1 MIEDFL
7 KDYGIEI
14 GNTNA
19 EPTRDNSSRLS
30 DINTNYEHDAL
41 FSGVGSKIGEQLGRY
56 SYDLTHLQPE
66 KNKYGKYNVYV
77 NPVNSE
83 EELKKERAKNQ
94 SAGEQLWR
102 MGIQMAGSE
111 VVLGTLRGFSDLA
124 DFMINI
130 AKEEG
135 EDDYTNAV
143 SKQLEEWQNQMRE
156 RFEIYQEDPN
166 KTFALGDFGWWTGN
180 AVSAASTLMLLL
192 PSKLATVGLAK
203 GASWLGNLTKI
214 NAARSTAMGLYKA
227 GNAAKAMNL
236 IKNNPIK
243 PATLAKQIKS
253 GTSLATT
260 ATLSRTMEN
269 YIEARDVYNTVYE
282 DTKQRLSEMTI
293 GERQQFL
300 SNNPQFEGKSDEEIA
315 KYISSTSADRTFRND
330 YAMLLMDMMQLR
342 SLHKLYKGV
351 KSGINTTS
359 KRIAEENFRRT
370 INGVPTDELVKTGLL
385 NKAKYFINN
394 AVKNPMITTKEL
406 VFGLG
411 LGEGVEEGFQYAQIE
426 KGKEKGESYFNPAL
440 QERTLYDYLQDP
452 HMWEQ
457 AFWGVAGGLLFR
469 GGANYLYA
477 PTRDFI
483 KKKEAERLKA
493 QGKISDTDYHNR
505 LMTAEKQS
513 LAEIEG
519 RIQTIKKLK
528 TNLGIINDGYSPYE
542 YERNDKGEIIT
553 ENGSK
558 VRKKLTEAEK
568 VKAKEDIKNKFIT
581 DLVMNA
587 ADAGNYESLIES
599 LRDSNFDKYLRDMGI
614 NIDANDGLFKEQIIS
629 QMEDVFELYNKHLD
643 FAMGYIDS
651 DDISQNKLIA
661 RDMTRK
667 NLSIKSLDKQIAE
680 YNRLINDSP
689 NANTLTEDYVNVRY
703 YSGINSNIAE
713 LQKHEKNITK
723 LYNDKKIS
731 KAAYDEYMKDIRKA
745 KETIRKFANNH
756 LIGFNS
762 ENVNE
767 FENDL
772 TKYWGEIKDKSIIPP
787 TKDIVDNLDKRI
799 NYEFAKESVISELPK
814 SQEEY
819 DEFIKDKELKL
830 NEFVRNKFLANNDTI
845 INWLESQK
853 DIDQAWDDLM
863 AENVPDNIKKALDV
877 IKFGYMNKG
886 SYAQAMI
893 ELNMAVNSIKEDRE
907 NKAKE
912 KNKTVINGEE
922 LEDKDNEENEDS
934 EEEESTETLPSTGEA
949 TSSTTTSTSTAV
961 GPKPTTSTVDDAIK
975 KGGMTQVDESGNT
988 DSTVVPE
995 GAPATEVI
1003 PDELKTKDNIITAE
1017 IYSLNNSVFKIVY
1030 DISSNEGVDTILS
1043 IKDINSSEA
1052 KSLINRIFNQI
1063 KTLDVYKRLNPDNEI
1078 VEKSIINAL
1087 QQYLNIAN
1095 IKYKN
1100 TEKGA
1105 EIKDIINQL
1114 GAGIKINI
1122 SEESGERK
1130 ASIESLTEDESFNL
1144 IETLFDRFVIE
1155 APLNPRAKV
1164 DGKTPIN
1171 IESFINYLVKNN
1183 DIGYNELIN
1192 VLLNIKNYVSKY
1204 RKTSD
1209 KYEFNN
1215 YSKLLDSFEKNP
1227 IDFIDSI
1234 NTKQKQVVNALHIN
1248 STTLENSTD
1257 VANAINL
1264 VLTGKAKPYFA
1275 FNIGYTGK
1283 TLQDS
1288 ISIRVNV
1295 GDKSVEIGFLSNTY
1309 KDSRNNSIRLR
1320 KQNWGIKWVISNS
1333 GGTITTNFDK
1343 MFDKIIETCD
1353 PNNTQLRADFNNFLT
1368 ALYNYINNGKTPAS
1382 AITAIDELYQLNTKY
1397 NLGLDSN
1404 SFAGY
1409 DITKDYKANSS
1420 TPLTGGVY
1428 SGYQNARQKAVV
1440 EIIDN
1445 LVNILYHDN
1454 TTGID
1459 ELRISI
1465 NNFKQAVYENYLNT
1479 DKISDKLMDGSN
1491 VPVPFNIRQIQHQ
1504 KLNYTDDSR
1513 NINDPMYDWHVDL
1526 NDKSRQANIVVGYT
1540 LNGVISETG
1549 QKWDNITERYP
1560 GQMGLLV
1567 DENGGNPLV
1576 AMFTDRNGLDVKE
1589 SKELREGIKS
1599 EIMNLIR
1606 KYYNDEITF
1615 EDLNNKLTQFLRQAG
1630 SKTPQLFTG
1639 IDIIKNKNGINIINH
1654 NGKKT
1659 PDGNPIPIVTI
1670 YDDSF
1675 KDGKKHSRNIVYRD
1689 HATDNSYQSF
1699 AFADNT
1705 LEFIA
1710 DEIVKRLS
1718 HNMSFFH
1725 IKSNPTNNDYFK
1737 INADHTFTVK
1747 IGTYNKTFKNYAEY
1761 IITNNAFKTNQVY
1774 RKSAVHNKNKH
1785 EVGFM
1790 VIEDEKDLYI
1800 DYEEINKALEN
1811 KVDFNTDTVVS
1822 NTQIADE
1829 ILNTGSR
1836 TKSVNTLSILSK
1848 FKDSEAII
1856 NAITTLQ
1863 AENIHIIP
1871 EEFYVDKTN
1880 TNDYG
1885 YYKDKK
1891 VYLTKKLIKYKNGAI
1906 SRNEFIRVL
1915 MHEKFHNLLD
1925 EHNVFSKQL
1934 IVDELLE
1941 TYDDFVT
1948 AINSEDLT
1956 DPNLTKE
1963 QKDLIAEMKRVF
1975 IEENNPWNYINRRN
1989 ETINKKNRN
1998 NNLKTDY
2005 KSIDELSDN
2014 DKRIFAEE
2022 WLVEAMTQEALFNYL
2037 NSKEVSSRNIIGD
2050 KKNKT
2055 IWEKIVDA
2063 LLKIFG
2069 KNLQIL
2075 NKKSIL
2081 AKQIKILNNAINN
2094 RQKATTKK
2102 TTAKERKN
2110 NKVKKSKN
2118 KSEQLSID
2126 FDNSPVEETVVENTT
2141 PVVENTTE
2149 EIVEE
2154 NIDETDENLNIDYGY
2169 MAEDDNDLPTLTED
2183 DSDPYYSIIQG
2194 LGEIIEGETLE
2205 EVIINNYDVNTEVNI
2220 DGVTKMVNMSEFIN
2234 RFDKEIQPKIAK
2246 MIENGQIKFVCK

>member
-14 GNTNA
+14 GNTKS

-66 KNKYGKYNVYV
+66 KNKYGKYDVYV

-102 MGIQMAGSE
+102 MGVQMAGSE

-243 PATLAKQIKS
+243 PATLAKQIK
-253 GTSLATT
+253 GGASLVTT

-315 KYISSTSADRTFRND
+315 KYISSTSADRTFQND

-505 LMTAEKQS
+505 LMTVEKQS

-519 RIQTIKKLK
+519 RIQTIKAFK

-542 YERNDKGEIIT
+542 YERNDKGEIIV

-568 VKAKEDIKNKFIT
+568 IKAKEDIKNKFIT

-599 LRDSNFDKYLRDMGI
+599 LRDSDFDKYLRDMGI
-614 NIDANDGLFKEQIIS
+614 DIDTNEGLFKEQIIS

-689 NANTLTEDYVNVRY
+689 NANTLTEDYANVRY
-703 YSGINSNIAE
+703 YSGINANIAE
-713 LQKHEKNITK
+713 LQKHEQNITN
-723 LYNDKKIS
+723 LYNNKQIS

-772 TKYWGEIKDKSIIPP
+772 TKYWGEIKDKSIVPP
-787 TKDIVDNLDKRI
+787 TDDIVDNLDKRI
-799 NYEFAKESVISELPK
+799 NYEFARESVISEIPK

-819 DEFIKDKELKL
+819 DEFVRNKELEL

-845 INWLESQK
+845 INWLESQE
-853 DIDQAWDDLM
+853 DIDQAWDNLM

-893 ELNMAVNSIKEDRE
+893 ELNKAVNSIKEDRAE
-907 NKAKE
+907 KAKKE
-912 KNKTVINGEE
+912 SKTIINGEE
-922 LEDKDNEENEDS
+922 VEDKDDEESEDS
-934 EEEESTETLPSTGEA
+934 KEEESTATSPSTGKV
-949 TSSTTTSTSTAV
+949 TGSTTTTAV
-961 GPKPTTSTVDDAIK
+961 APKPTTSTEDDAIK
-975 KGGMTQVDESGNT
+975 KGGMTQVDESGNV

-995 GAPATEVI
+995 GAPAIEVI
-1003 PDELKTKDNIITAE
+1003 PDELKTKDNILTAE
-1017 IYSLNNSVFKIVY
+1017 IYSLNNGVFKIIY

-1043 IKDINSSEA
+1043 IKEINSSEA

-1114 GAGIKINI
+1114 GVGIKINI

-1130 ASIESLTEDESFNL
+1130 ASIESLTKDESFNL
-1144 IETLFDRFVIE
+1144 IETLFNKFIIE
-1155 APLNPRAKV
+1155 APLNPRGKV

-1204 RKTSD
+1204 RKTSN

-1234 NTKQKQVVNALHIN
+1234 NIEQKQVINALHIN
-1248 STTLENSTD
+1248 ATTLGNSTD
-1257 VANAINL
+1257 VAEAINL
-1264 VLTGKAKPYFA
+1264 VLTGKAKPYFT
-1275 FNIGYTGK
+1275 FNVGNKGFALT
-1283 TLQDS
+1283 DS
-1288 ISIRVNV
+1288 ISISVNV
-1295 GDKSVEIGFLSNTY
+1295 GDKAVEIGFLSNTH

-1333 GGTITTNFDK
+1333 DGTITTNFDK

-1382 AITAIDELYQLNTKY
+1382 AIAAIDELYQLNTKY

-1409 DITKDYKANSS
+1409 DITKDYATNNSI
-1420 TPLTGGVY
+1420 PLTGGVY
-1428 SGYQNARQKAVV
+1428 SKYQNARQKAVV

-1445 LVNILYHDN
+1445 IVNILYHDN

-1479 DKISDKLMDGSN
+1479 DKINDKLMDGQN
-1491 VPVPFNIRQIQHQ
+1491 VPVPFNIRQVQHQ

-1513 NINDPMYDWHVDL
+1513 NINDSMYDWHIDL
-1526 NDKSRQANIVVGYT
+1526 NDKSRQANIVVAYT
-1540 LNGVISETG
+1540 HDGVVSEIG
-1549 QKWDNITERYP
+1549 QKWENITDRHV

-1576 AMFTDRNGLDVKE
+1576 AMFTDRNSLDVKE

-1599 EIMNLIR
+1599 EIVDLIR

-1639 IDIIKNKNGINIINH
+1639 IDIIKNKNGINIIDH
-1654 NGKKT
+1654 NGKRT

-1689 HATDNSYQSF
+1689 HAADNSYQSF

-1737 INADHTFTVK
+1737 INADHTFTIK

-1774 RKSAVHNKNKH
+1774 RKSAVHNGNKH

-1800 DYEEINKALEN
+1800 DYEEINKVLEN
-1811 KVDFNTDTVVS
+1811 KVDYNTSSVIS

-1829 ILNTGSR
+1829 ILSTGSK

-1856 NAITTLQ
+1856 SAITTLQ
-1863 AENIHIIP
+1863 SENIHIIP
-1871 EEFYVDKTN
+1871 EEFYVDARN
-1880 TNDYG
+1880 TDDYG

-1891 VYLTKKLIKYKNGAI
+1891 IYLTKKLIKYKNGAI

-1989 ETINKKNRN
+1989 TTINKKNGN

-2037 NSKEVSSRNIIGD
+2037 NSKEVSSRNIIND

-2081 AKQIKILNNAINN
+2081 AKQIKILNNAINT

-2110 NKVKKSKN
+2110 NKVKKGKN

-2126 FDNSPVEETVVENTT
+2126 FDNSPVEGTVVENTT
-2141 PVVENTTE
+2141 PVVKNTTE
-2149 EIVEE
+2149 EIVKE
-2154 NIDETDENLNIDYGY
+2154 NLDKTNEDLNIDYGY
-2169 MAEDDNDLPTLTED
+2169 MAEDDGDLPTLTED
-2183 DSDPYYSIIQG
+2183 DNDPYYSIIQG
-2194 LGEIIEGETLE
+2194 LGEVIEGETLE

-2220 DGVTKMVNMSEFIN
+2220 DGVTTMVNMTEFIN